1 MLWENINITRQRLN
15 GLKLCVA
22 QTIPSTST
30 PKLLDHMLEKAGIG
44 KYTDEELRDKLKE
57 LEDISK

>member
-15 GLKLCVA
+15 GLKVCVA
-22 QTIPSTST
+22 QTIPSTSP

-44 KYTDEELRDKLKE
+44 VYTDEELRDKLKE

>member
-1 MLWENINITRQRLN
+1 
-15 GLKLCVA
+15 
-22 QTIPSTST
+22 
-30 PKLLDHMLEKAGIG
+30 MLEKAGIG